1 MILEKAK
8 SILRTGYVCDHCL
21 GRQFAQLL
29 TGTGNEERGKS
40 LRYALALEFENKA
53 FKADKSNFSVFSFR
67 KRKINDKQQ
76 KLSGL
81 TNSKETEKRECSIC
95 GNIFG
100 KLEFWSGKAIEKLK
114 KYEFSTFLAGVKLN
128 DDLVMKEE
136 NLWDNA
142 GLEWAESIKS
152 EINREFGKIVEKS
165 LKKKVD
171 FENPDVLIILN
182 LQEYGIEINV
192 RSVFVYARYNK
203 LVRGIPQTRW
213 DKYDIS
219 VEELIGEPMKKMFE
233 SKDYILHGMGREDI
247 DARCLGW
254 RPFVMEMVNPK
265 KRKVDLK
272 KLEAAVNKSKKVQI
286 KSLRCS
292 DRKEMVDVKASKSEK
307 SYKAI
312 VEFEKPVENIESV
325 KKIVGKINQETP
337 NRVMHRRAD
346 KERLRHV
353 KTISWKKIS
362 SKKYEF
368 KITGDAGLYI
378 KELISGD
385 NGRTRPSVSG
395 ILKNKGIVKE
405 LDVIEVKA

>member
-1 MILEKAK
+1 MMILEKAK
-8 SILRTGYVCDHCL
+8 KILRAGNVCNHCL

-29 TGTGNEERGKS
+29 TETGNVERGNAI
-40 LRYALALEFENKA
+40 RYALALEFENKV
-53 FKADKSNFSVFSFR
+53 FKINKSNFSGFSFR
-67 KRKINDKQQ
+67 KRKTDK
-76 KLSGL
+76 K
-81 TNSKETEKRECSIC
+81 TPECIIC
-95 GNIFG
+95 GNIFD
-100 KLEFWSGKAIEKLK
+100 KLDFWSGKAIEKLK
-114 KYEFSTFLAGVKLN
+114 KHEFSTFLAGVKLN

-136 NLWDNA
+136 NLWDKA

-152 EINREFGKIVEKS
+152 EINREFGKIVEKA

-171 FENPDVLIILN
+171 FENPDILVILN
-182 LQEYGIEINV
+182 LHDYGIEINI

-219 VEELIGEPMKKMFE
+219 VEELIGEPMKKAFG
-233 SKDYILHGMGREDI
+233 SDDYILHGMGREDI

-254 RPFVMEMVNPK
+254 RPFVMELINPK
-265 KRKVDLK
+265 KRKIDLK
-272 KLEAAVNKSKKVQI
+272 KLESAINKSKKVQI

-307 SYKAI
+307 SYKVV

-353 KTISWKKIS
+353 KAISWKKIS

-395 ILKNKGIVKE
+395 ILRNKGNVKE
-405 LDVIEVKA
+405 LDVIEVRA